1 MLRIA
6 LKCRTPGS
14 KPSAHTIFATTLPW
28 GKREKEKKCKSE
40 PLHPFAFLPPMFLMP
55 IAGVCKDVTPGP

>member
-6 LKCRTPGS
+6 LKCRTPDQS
-14 KPSAHTIFATTLPW
+14 RVHTQSSQRLSH
-28 GKREKEKKCKSE
+28 GEKEEKECKRF
-40 PLHPFAFLPPMFLMP
+40 LHPSSPPMFLMP